1 MGICR
6 NVKTE
11 EKQLQKK
18 GGTRAA
24 LFVYVVAGIDTMAF
38 ISKGVS
44 LVTYFSG
51 YMNFSLTKSANT
63 VTNFMGTAFL
73 LSLFGAFLSD
83 TYFSRFKT
91 CVLFSIIQ
99 VLGFAL
105 LGVQAHFSQL
115 RPFPC
120 KDVPLSQ
127 NDRCESADAG
137 QLAILYGG
145 VYLVAFGNSGVKAAL
160 PSLGADQ
167 FDEKGSKGA
176 AKLSSYFNW
185 LLFFIT
191 IGAMLGVTLFVWIG
205 DNQGWD
211 WSFGI
216 SSVAIGLSTLL
227 LTMGK
232 QFYRNNVPKGSPLMR
247 ISQVLVAAFRNRNL
261 PLPQNKEDL
270 HQIRS
275 EEAENGIEI
284 IQRTDQFKCLDRAAI
299 PRNNH
304 EASTSNA
311 HGPWSLC
318 TISQVEE
325 TKIVVR
331 MLPIILSTVF
341 MNTCMAQ
348 LQTFTIQQSMTMNRK
363 IRNFE
368 IPGPSI
374 PVIPQVFQLIMIPVY
389 DRIFVPI
396 ARKFTGIPSGIRQLQ
411 RIGVG
416 LVFSVVSM
424 AVAAVVESHRKSVA
438 IEHNMVDSSSQI
450 PMSVFWL
457 GFQFVIFSI
466 AEVLTLIG
474 LLDFFYAEST
484 SGMKSLSMAI
494 TWCSLAFGYFTSS
507 VVVSVVNKVSGGWLG
522 NNNLNRDKL
531 DYFYWLLAGVSVL
544 NFGFY
549 LLCAS
554 WYKYKKRELNQE
566 GPISDEKPKGKTEM
580 CVV

>member
-1 MGICR
+1 MEICR
-6 NVKTE
+6 NVETE
-11 EKQLQKK
+11 AEQLPNK

-24 LFVYVVAGIDTMAF
+24 LFVYAVAGIDTMAF
-38 ISKGVS
+38 ISNGVS
-44 LVTYFSG
+44 LVTYFYG
-51 YMNFSLTKSANT
+51 YMNLSLTKSATT

-99 VLGFAL
+99 VLGYAL
-105 LGVQAHFSQL
+105 LAVQAHFSQL

-127 NDRCESADAG
+127 NNQCQSADRG

-145 VYLVAFGNSGVKAAL
+145 VYLIALGNSGVKAAL

-167 FDEKGSKGA
+167 FDEKDPKEA

-191 IGAMLGVTLFVWIG
+191 IGAMLGVTSLVWIS

-211 WSFGI
+211 WSFGVC
-216 SSVAIGLSTLL
+216 SVAVGLAILL
-227 LTMGK
+227 LTVGK
-232 QFYRNNVPKGSPLMR
+232 RFYRNNVPKGSPLMR
-247 ISQVLVAAFRNRNL
+247 ISQVFVAAFRNRNL
-261 PLPQNKEDL
+261 PPPQHKDDL
-270 HQIRS
+270 HQIKGR
-275 EEAENGIEI
+275 EPENGTEI
-284 IQRTDQFKCLDRAAI
+284 LQRTDQFKFLDRAAI
-299 PRNNH
+299 MRINQ
-304 EASTSNA
+304 EASTSSV

-318 TISQVEE
+318 SVSQVEE

-348 LQTFTIQQSMTMNRK
+348 LQTFTIQQSITMNRK
-363 IRNFE
+363 IQNFE
-368 IPGPSI
+368 IPAPSI
-374 PVIPQVFQLIMIPVY
+374 PVIPQLFQIFLIPVY

-411 RIGVG
+411 RIGFG
-416 LVFSVVSM
+416 LVLSAVSM

-438 IEHNMVDSSSQI
+438 INHNMVDSAGPLPISA
-450 PMSVFWL
+450 FWL
-457 GFQFVIFSI
+457 GYQFVIFAM
-466 AEVLTLIG
+466 AEIFTLVG

-484 SGMKSLSMAI
+484 SGMKSLSMAVS
-494 TWCSLAFGYFTSS
+494 WSSLAFGYFTSS
-507 VVVSVVNKVSGGWLG
+507 VVVSVINKASGGWLA

-554 WYKYKKRELNQE
+554 SYKYKKPELNQE
-566 GPISDEKPKGKTEM
+566 DAISDKKAKGKMET
-580 CVV
+580 CVL

>member
-1 MGICR
+1 MEICR

-11 EKQLQKK
+11 AKQLPNK

-38 ISKGVS
+38 ISNGVS
-44 LVTYFSG
+44 LVTYFYG
-51 YMNFSLTKSANT
+51 YMNLSLTKSATT

-99 VLGFAL
+99 VLGYAL
-105 LGVQAHFSQL
+105 LAVQAHFSQL

-127 NDRCESADAG
+127 NNQCQSADRG

-145 VYLVAFGNSGVKAAL
+145 VYLIALGNSGVKAAL

-167 FDEKGSKGA
+167 FDEKDPKEA

-191 IGAMLGVTLFVWIG
+191 IGAMLGVTSLVWIS

-211 WSFGI
+211 WSFGVC
-216 SSVAIGLSTLL
+216 SVAVGLAILL
-227 LTMGK
+227 LTVGK
-232 QFYRNNVPKGSPLMR
+232 RFYRNNVPKGSPLMR
-247 ISQVLVAAFRNRNL
+247 ISQVFVAAFRNRNL
-261 PLPQNKEDL
+261 PPPQNKDDL
-270 HQIRS
+270 HQIKGR
-275 EEAENGIEI
+275 EPENGTEI
-284 IQRTDQFKCLDRAAI
+284 LQRTDQFKFLDRAAI
-299 PRNNH
+299 MRINQ
-304 EASTSNA
+304 EASTSSV

-318 TISQVEE
+318 SVSQVEE
-325 TKIVVR
+325 TKVVVR

-348 LQTFTIQQSMTMNRK
+348 LQTITIQQSITMNRK
-363 IRNFE
+363 IQNFE

-374 PVIPQVFQLIMIPVY
+374 PVIPQLFQIFLIPVY

-411 RIGVG
+411 RIGFG
-416 LVFSVVSM
+416 LVLSAVSM

-438 IEHNMVDSSSQI
+438 INHNMVDSAGPLPI
-450 PMSVFWL
+450 SVFWL
-457 GFQFVIFSI
+457 GYQFVIFAM
-466 AEVLTLIG
+466 AEIFTLVG

-484 SGMKSLSMAI
+484 SGMKSLSMAVS
-494 TWCSLAFGYFTSS
+494 WSSLAFGYFTSS
-507 VVVSVVNKVSGGWLG
+507 VVVSVINKASGGWLA

-554 WYKYKKRELNQE
+554 WYKYKKPELNQE
-566 GPISDEKPKGKTEM
+566 NAISDKKAEGKMET
-580 CVV
+580 CVL

>member
-1 MGICR
+1 MSR
-6 NVKTE
+6 L
-11 EKQLQKK
+11 EKKLQ
-18 GGTRAA
+18 
-24 LFVYVVAGIDTMAF
+24 
-38 ISKGVS
+38 SKGE
-44 LVTYFSG
+44 LEQ
-51 YMNFSLTKSANT
+51 L
-63 VTNFMGTAFL
+63 
-73 LSLFGAFLSD
+73 FLSM
-83 TYFSRFKT
+83 
-91 CVLFSIIQ
+91 
-99 VLGFAL
+99 GFAL
-105 LGVQAHFSQL
+105 LAVQAHFSQL

-127 NDRCESADAG
+127 NNLCESANRG
-137 QLAILYGG
+137 QLTLLYGG
-145 VYLVAFGNSGVKAAL
+145 VYLIALGNSGVKAAL

-167 FDEKGSKGA
+167 FDEKDPKGA

-185 LLFFIT
+185 LLFYST
-191 IGAMLGVTLFVWIG
+191 VGAILGVTVLVWIS

-211 WSFGI
+211 WSFGVC
-216 SSVAIGLSTLL
+216 SVAVGLSILL

-232 QFYRNNVPKGSPLMR
+232 QFYRCNVPKGSPLMR

-261 PLPQNKEDL
+261 PLPQNKDDL

-275 EEAENGIEI
+275 GEPENGTEI
-284 IQRTDQFKCLDRAAI
+284 LQRTDQFKFLDRTAI
-299 PRNNH
+299 LRNNQ
-304 EASTSNA
+304 EASTTSA

-348 LQTFTIQQSMTMNRK
+348 FQTFTIQQSMTMNRK
-363 IRNFE
+363 IQNFE

-374 PVIPQVFQLIMIPVY
+374 PVIPQLFQLFLIPVY

-416 LVFSVVSM
+416 QVLSAVSM
-424 AVAAVVESHRKSVA
+424 AVAAVVESHRKSVS
-438 IEHNMVDSSSQI
+438 IKHNMVDSASPL

-457 GFQFVIFSI
+457 GCQFVISAMAQIF
-466 AEVLTLIG
+466 TLVG
-474 LLDFFYAEST
+474 LMNFFYAEST
-484 SGMKSLSMAI
+484 SGLKSLSMAI
-494 TWCSLAFGYFTSS
+494 SWSSLAFGYFTSS
-507 VVVSVVNKVSGGWLG
+507 VVVSVINKVSGGWLA

-554 WYKYKKRELNQE
+554 WYKYKKPELKQE
-566 GPISDEKPKGKTEM
+566 DPITDEKAKGITD
-580 CVV
+580 V

>member
-1 MGICR
+1 MDICR
-6 NVKTE
+6 EFKTE
-11 EKQLQKK
+11 AKKLPSK
-18 GGTRAA
+18 GGTRAT
-24 LFVYVVAGIDTMAF
+24 LFVYGVAGIDTMAF
-38 ISKGVS
+38 ISIGVS
-44 LVTYFSG
+44 LVTYFYG
-51 YMNFSLTKSANT
+51 YMNFSLTKSATT

-91 CVLFSIIQ
+91 CVLFGSIQ
-99 VLGFAL
+99 VLGYAL
-105 LGVQAHFSQL
+105 LAVQAHFSQL

-120 KDVPLSQ
+120 KNVPLSQ
-127 NDRCESADAG
+127 SNQCESADIG

-145 VYLVAFGNSGVKAAL
+145 IYLIALGNSGVKAAL

-167 FDEKGSKGA
+167 FDEKDPKEA

-191 IGAMLGVTLFVWIG
+191 VGTMLGVTFLVWIS
-205 DNQGWD
+205 DSQGWD
-211 WSFGI
+211 WSFGVCCI
-216 SSVAIGLSTLL
+216 AVGLAILL
-227 LTMGK
+227 LTMGNP
-232 QFYRNNVPKGSPLMR
+232 FYRNNIPKGSPLMR
-247 ISQVLVAAFRNRNL
+247 ITQVFVAAFRNRNL
-261 PLPQNKEDL
+261 QLPQNKEDL
-270 HQIRS
+270 HQIKSR
-275 EEAENGIEI
+275 EPENGIEI
-284 IQRTDQFKCLDRAAI
+284 LQRTDQFKFLDRAAI
-299 PRNNH
+299 LRTKQ
-304 EASTSNA
+304 EASTSSA
-311 HGPWSLC
+311 HGQWNLC

-348 LQTFTIQQSMTMNRK
+348 LQTFTIQQSLTMNRK

-374 PVIPQVFQLIMIPVY
+374 SVIPQLFQLFLIPVY

-416 LVFSVVSM
+416 LVITAVSM

-438 IEHNMVDSSSQI
+438 IEHNMVDSARPL

-457 GFQFVIFSI
+457 GYQYVIFAT
-466 AEVLTLIG
+466 AEIFTLVG

-494 TWCSLAFGYFTSS
+494 SWSSLAFGYFTSS
-507 VVVSVVNKVSGGWLG
+507 LVVSVINKVSGGWLA

-544 NFGFY
+544 NVGFY

-554 WYKYKKRELNQE
+554 WYKYKKLELNRE
-566 GPISDEKPKGKTEM
+566 DATSDKKAKGKMET

>member
-11 EKQLQKK
+11 ENKLQSK

-24 LFVYVVAGIDTMAF
+24 LFVYAMAGINTMAL
-38 ISKGVS
+38 ISNGVS
-44 LVTYFSG
+44 LVIYFNG

-91 CVLFSIIQ
+91 CVLFGIIK
-99 VLGFAL
+99 VLGFAV

-145 VYLVAFGNSGVKAAL
+145 VYLIAFGNSGVKAAL

-167 FDEKGSKGA
+167 FDEKDPKEA

-185 LLFFIT
+185 LLFYNT
-191 IGAMLGVTLFVWIG
+191 IGAILGITVLVWIS

-216 SSVAIGLSTLL
+216 CSVAVGLSILL

-232 QFYRNNVPKGSPLMR
+232 QFYRCNVPKGSPLMR
-247 ISQVLVAAFRNRNL
+247 IPQVFVAAFRNRNL
-261 PLPQNKEDL
+261 PLPQNKDDL

-275 EEAENGIEI
+275 GEPENGTEI
-284 IQRTDQFKCLDRAAI
+284 LQRTNQFKFLDRAAI
-299 PRNNH
+299 LRNNQ
-304 EASTSNA
+304 EASTTSA

-348 LQTFTIQQSMTMNRK
+348 FQTFTIQQSMTMNRK
-363 IRNFE
+363 IQNFE

-374 PVIPQVFQLIMIPVY
+374 PVIPQLFQLFLIPVY

-416 LVFSVVSM
+416 QVLSAVSM
-424 AVAAVVESHRKSVA
+424 AVAAVVESHRKSVS
-438 IEHNMVDSSSQI
+438 IKHNMVDSASPL

-457 GFQFVIFSI
+457 GYQFVIAAMAQIFTI
-466 AEVLTLIG
+466 VG
-474 LLDFFYAEST
+474 LMNFFYAEST
-484 SGMKSLSMAI
+484 SGLKSLSMAI
-494 TWCSLAFGYFTSS
+494 SWSSMAFGYFTSS
-507 VVVSVVNKVSGGWLG
+507 IVVSVINKVSGGWLA

-554 WYKYKKRELNQE
+554 WYKYKKPELKQE
-566 GPISDEKPKGKTEM
+566 DHITDEKAKGITD
-580 CVV
+580 V

>member
-6 NVKTE
+6 DIKTE
-11 EKQLQKK
+11 AQQLPRK

-24 LFVYVVAGIDTMAF
+24 LFVYAVAGIDTMAF
-38 ISKGVS
+38 TSIGVS
-44 LVTYFSG
+44 LVTYFYG
-51 YMNFSLTKSANT
+51 YMNFSLTKSATT

-91 CVLFSIIQ
+91 YVLFGSIQ
-99 VLGFAL
+99 VLGYAL
-105 LGVQAHFSQL
+105 LAVQAHFSQL

-120 KDVPLSQ
+120 KNVPLSQ
-127 NDRCESADAG
+127 SNQCESADIG

-145 VYLVAFGNSGVKAAL
+145 IYLIALGNSGVKAAL

-167 FDEKGSKGA
+167 FDEKDPKEA

-191 IGAMLGVTLFVWIG
+191 VGVMLGVTFLVWIS
-205 DNQGWD
+205 DSQGWD
-211 WSFGI
+211 WSFGVCCI
-216 SSVAIGLSTLL
+216 AVGLAILL

-232 QFYRNNVPKGSPLMR
+232 PFYRNNIPKGSPLMR
-247 ISQVLVAAFRNRNL
+247 ITQVFVAAFRNRNL

-270 HQIRS
+270 HQIKSR
-275 EEAENGIEI
+275 EPENGTEI
-284 IQRTDQFKCLDRAAI
+284 LQRTDQFKFLDRAAI
-299 PRNNH
+299 LRTKQ
-304 EASTSNA
+304 EASTSSA
-311 HGPWSLC
+311 HGQWSLC

-348 LQTFTIQQSMTMNRK
+348 LQTFTIQQSLTMNRK

-374 PVIPQVFQLIMIPVY
+374 TVIPQLFQLFLIPVY

-396 ARKFTGIPSGIRQLQ
+396 ARKLTEIPSGIRQLQ

-416 LVFSVVSM
+416 LVITAVSM

-438 IEHNMVDSSSQI
+438 IEHNMVDSASPL

-457 GFQFVIFSI
+457 GYQYVIFAT
-466 AEVLTLIG
+466 AEIFTLVG

-494 TWCSLAFGYFTSS
+494 SWSSLAFGYFTSS
-507 VVVSVVNKVSGGWLG
+507 LVVSVINKVSGGWLA

-554 WYKYKKRELNQE
+554 WYKYKKLELNRE
-566 GPISDEKPKGKTEM
+566 DATSDKKAKGKMET
-580 CVV
+580 CGV

>member
-6 NVKTE
+6 DTQTE
-11 EKQLQKK
+11 PKQLPSK
-18 GGTRAA
+18 GGTRAT
-24 LFVYVVAGIDTMAF
+24 LFVYAVAGIDTMAF
-38 ISKGVS
+38 ISNGVS
-44 LVTYFSG
+44 LVTYFYG
-51 YMNFSLTKSANT
+51 YMNFSLTKSATT

-91 CVLFSIIQ
+91 CVLFGSIQ
-99 VLGFAL
+99 VLGYAL
-105 LGVQAHFSQL
+105 LAVQAHFSQL

-120 KDVPLSQ
+120 KNVPLSLSNQ
-127 NDRCESADAG
+127 CESADTG

-145 VYLVAFGNSGVKAAL
+145 IYLIALGNSGVKAAL

-167 FDEKGSKGA
+167 FDEKDPKGV

-185 LLFFIT
+185 LLFCIT
-191 IGAMLGVTLFVWIG
+191 VGAMLGVTFFVWIS
-205 DNQGWD
+205 DSQGWD
-211 WSFGI
+211 WSFGVCC
-216 SSVAIGLSTLL
+216 VAVGLAILL

-232 QFYRNNVPKGSPLMR
+232 PFYRNNIPKGSPLMR
-247 ISQVLVAAFRNRNL
+247 IAQVFVAAFTNRNL

-270 HQIRS
+270 YQIKSR
-275 EEAENGIEI
+275 EPENETEI
-284 IQRTDQFKCLDRAAI
+284 LQRTDQFKFLDRAAI
-299 PRNNH
+299 LRTKQ
-304 EASTSNA
+304 EASTSSA
-311 HGPWSLC
+311 HGQWSLC

-348 LQTFTIQQSMTMNRK
+348 LQTFTIQQSLTMNRK

-374 PVIPQVFQLIMIPVY
+374 PIIPQLFQLFLIPVY
-389 DRIFVPI
+389 DRIFIPI

-416 LVFSVVSM
+416 LVLTAVSM

-438 IEHNMVDSSSQI
+438 IEQNMVDSASPL

-457 GFQFVIFSI
+457 GYQYVIFAT
-466 AEVLTLIG
+466 AEIFTLVG

-494 TWCSLAFGYFTSS
+494 SWSSLAFGYFTSS
-507 VVVSVVNKVSGGWLG
+507 LVVSVINKVSGGWLA

-554 WYKYKKRELNQE
+554 WYKYKKLELNPE
-566 GPISDEKPKGKTEM
+566 DATSDKKAKGKMET
-580 CVV
+580 CIV

>member
-6 NVKTE
+6 DTQTE
-11 EKQLQKK
+11 PKQLPSK
-18 GGTRAA
+18 GGTRAT
-24 LFVYVVAGIDTMAF
+24 LFVYAVAGIDTMAF
-38 ISKGVS
+38 ISNGVS
-44 LVTYFSG
+44 LVTYFYG
-51 YMNFSLTKSANT
+51 YMNFSLIKSATT

-91 CVLFSIIQ
+91 CVLFGSIQ
-99 VLGFAL
+99 VLGYAL
-105 LGVQAHFSQL
+105 LAVQAHFSQL

-120 KDVPLSQ
+120 KNVPLSLSNQ
-127 NDRCESADAG
+127 CESADTG

-145 VYLVAFGNSGVKAAL
+145 IYLIALGNSGVKAAL

-167 FDEKGSKGA
+167 FDEKDPKGV

-185 LLFFIT
+185 LLFCIT
-191 IGAMLGVTLFVWIG
+191 VGAMLGVTFFVWIS
-205 DNQGWD
+205 DSQGWD
-211 WSFGI
+211 WSFGVCC
-216 SSVAIGLSTLL
+216 VAVGLAILL

-232 QFYRNNVPKGSPLMR
+232 PFYRNNIPKGSPLMR
-247 ISQVLVAAFRNRNL
+247 IAQVFVAAFTNRNL

-270 HQIRS
+270 YQIKSR
-275 EEAENGIEI
+275 EPENETEI
-284 IQRTDQFKCLDRAAI
+284 LQRTDQFKFLDRAAI
-299 PRNNH
+299 LRTKQ
-304 EASTSNA
+304 EASTSSA
-311 HGPWSLC
+311 HGQWSLC

-348 LQTFTIQQSMTMNRK
+348 LQTFTIQQSLTMNRK

-374 PVIPQVFQLIMIPVY
+374 PIIPQLFQLFLIPVY
-389 DRIFVPI
+389 DRIFIPI

-416 LVFSVVSM
+416 LVLTAVSM

-438 IEHNMVDSSSQI
+438 IEQNMVDSASPL

-457 GFQFVIFSI
+457 GYQYVIFAT
-466 AEVLTLIG
+466 AEIFTLVG

-494 TWCSLAFGYFTSS
+494 SWSSLAFGYFTSS
-507 VVVSVVNKVSGGWLG
+507 LVVSVINKVSGGWLA

-554 WYKYKKRELNQE
+554 WYKYKKLELNPE
-566 GPISDEKPKGKTEM
+566 DATSDKKAKGKMET
-580 CVV
+580 CIV

>member
-6 NVKTE
+6 GSIKTE
-11 EKQLQKK
+11 EKQLQSK

-24 LFVYVVAGIDTMAF
+24 LFVYAVAAIDTMAF
-38 ISKGVS
+38 ISNGVS
-44 LVTYFSG
+44 LVTYFYG
-51 YMNFSLTKSANT
+51 YMNFSLTKSATT

-83 TYFSRFKT
+83 TCFSRFKT
-91 CVLFSIIQ
+91 CVLFGIIQ
-99 VLGFAL
+99 VLGYVL
-105 LGVQAHFSQL
+105 LAVQAHFSQL

-127 NDRCESADAG
+127 NNQCQSADKG

-145 VYLVAFGNSGVKAAL
+145 VFLIALGNSGVKAAL

-167 FDEKGSKGA
+167 FDEKDPKEA
-176 AKLSSYFNW
+176 VKLSSYFNW
-185 LLFFIT
+185 LLFCIT
-191 IGAMLGVTLFVWIG
+191 IGAMVGVTFFVWIS

-211 WSFGI
+211 WSFGVC
-216 SSVAIGLSTLL
+216 SAAVGLAILL

-232 QFYRNNVPKGSPLMR
+232 QFYRYNVPKGSPLMR

-261 PLPQNKEDL
+261 SPPQNKEDL

-275 EEAENGIEI
+275 GEPQNGTEI
-284 IQRTDQFKCLDRAAI
+284 LQRTDQFKFLDRAAI
-299 PRNNH
+299 LRTNQ
-304 EASTSNA
+304 EASTSSA

-318 TISQVEE
+318 TISQIEE
-325 TKIVVR
+325 TKIVIR

-348 LQTFTIQQSMTMNRK
+348 LQTFTIQQSITMNRK

-374 PVIPQVFQLIMIPVY
+374 PVIPQLFQLFLIPVY
-389 DRIFVPI
+389 DRILVPI

-411 RIGVG
+411 RIGIG
-416 LVFSVVSM
+416 LILSAVSM
-424 AVAAVVESHRKSVA
+424 AVAAVVEGHRKTVA
-438 IEHNMVDSSSQI
+438 VEHNMVDSASPL

-457 GFQFVIFSI
+457 GYQYIIFAM
-466 AEVLTLIG
+466 AEIFTLVG

-494 TWCSLAFGYFTSS
+494 SWSSLAFGYFTSS
-507 VVVSVVNKVSGGWLG
+507 VVVSVINKVSGGWLA
-522 NNNLNRDKL
+522 NNNLNKDKL

-554 WYKYKKRELNQE
+554 WYKYKKPELTQE
-566 GPISDEKPKGKTEM
+566 PVSDKKAKGKIEM

>member
-11 EKQLQKK
+11 ENQLQKK

-24 LFVYVVAGIDTMAF
+24 LFVYVVAGVDTMAF

-99 VLGFAL
+99 VLGYAL

-145 VYLVAFGNSGVKAAL
+145 VYLIALGNSGVKAAL

-167 FDEKGSKGA
+167 FDEKDPKGA

-216 SSVAIGLSTLL
+216 SSVAVGLSILL

-232 QFYRNNVPKGSPLMR
+232 QFYRYNVPKGSPLMR

-275 EEAENGIEI
+275 GEAENGIEI

-299 PRNNH
+299 PRNNQ

-363 IRNFE
+363 IGNFE
-368 IPGPSI
+368 LPAPSI
-374 PVIPQVFQLIMIPVY
+374 PVIPQIFQLIMIPVY

-416 LVFSVVSM
+416 LILSIVSM
-424 AVAAVVESHRKSVA
+424 AVSAVVESRRKSVA
-438 IEHNMVDSSSQI
+438 IEHNMVDSANQL

-457 GFQFVIFSI
+457 GFQFVIFAT
-466 AEVLTLIG
+466 AEILTLVG

-507 VVVSVVNKVSGGWLG
+507 VVVSVINKVSGGWLA

-531 DYFYWLLAGVSVL
+531 DYFYWLLAAVSVL

-554 WYKYKKRELNQE
+554 WYKYKKPELNQE

-580 CVV
+580 RVV

>member
-6 NVKTE
+6 DINTE
-11 EKQLQKK
+11 AMQLPNK

-24 LFVYVVAGIDTMAF
+24 LFVYAVAGIDTMAF
-38 ISKGVS
+38 ISNGVS
-44 LVTYFSG
+44 LVTYFYG
-51 YMNFSLTKSANT
+51 YMNFSLTKSATT

-73 LSLFGAFLSD
+73 LSLFGAYLSD

-91 CVLFSIIQ
+91 CVLFGIIQ
-99 VLGFAL
+99 VLGYAL
-105 LGVQAHFSQL
+105 LAVQAHFSQL

-120 KDVPLSQ
+120 KDVPSSQ
-127 NDRCESADAG
+127 NNQCESADRG

-145 VYLVAFGNSGVKAAL
+145 VYLIALGNSGVKAAL

-167 FDEKGSKGA
+167 FDEKDPKDA
-176 AKLSSYFNW
+176 AILSSYFNW
-185 LLFFIT
+185 LLFCIT
-191 IGAMLGVTLFVWIG
+191 IGAMLGVTFLVWIS

-211 WSFGI
+211 WSFGVCC
-216 SSVAIGLSTLL
+216 VAVGLAILL

-232 QFYRNNVPKGSPLMR
+232 QFYRYNVPNGSPLMR
-247 ISQVLVAAFRNRNL
+247 ISQVFVAAFRNRNL
-261 PLPQNKEDL
+261 PLPQTKEVL
-270 HQIRS
+270 HQIKGR
-275 EEAENGIEI
+275 EPEIGAEIL
-284 IQRTDQFKCLDRAAI
+284 QRTDQFKFLDRASI
-299 PRNNH
+299 LRTNQ
-304 EASTSNA
+304 EASTSSA

-348 LQTFTIQQSMTMNRK
+348 LQTFTIQQSITMNRK
-363 IRNFE
+363 IQNFE

-374 PVIPQVFQLIMIPVY
+374 PVIPQLFQLFLIPVY

-411 RIGVG
+411 RIGIG
-416 LVFSVVSM
+416 LVLSTVSM
-424 AVAAVVESHRKSVA
+424 AVAAVVESHRKSVS
-438 IEHNMVDSSSQI
+438 IKHNMVDSANPL

-457 GFQFVIFSI
+457 GYQFVIFAM
-466 AEVLTLIG
+466 AEIFTVVG

-494 TWCSLAFGYFTSS
+494 SWSSLALGYFTSS
-507 VVVSVVNKVSGGWLG
+507 VVVSVINKVSGGWLA

-531 DYFYWLLAGVSVL
+531 DYFYWLLAGASVV

-554 WYKYKKRELNQE
+554 WYKYKKPELNQE
-566 GPISDEKPKGKTEM
+566 DDISDKKAKGKIEA

>member
-1 MGICR
+1 MGICK

-11 EKQLQKK
+11 ENQLQRK

-24 LFVYVVAGIDTMAF
+24 IFVYVVAGIDTMAF

-44 LVTYFSG
+44 LVTYFYG

-91 CVLFSIIQ
+91 CVLFGIIQ
-99 VLGFAL
+99 VLGYAL
-105 LGVQAHFSQL
+105 LAVQAHFSQL

-120 KDVPLSQ
+120 KNVPLSQ
-127 NDRCESADAG
+127 NNLCESADGG

-145 VYLVAFGNSGVKAAL
+145 VYLIALGNSGVKAAL

-167 FDEKGSKGA
+167 FDEKDPKGA

-185 LLFFIT
+185 LLFYIT
-191 IGAMLGVTLFVWIG
+191 IGAMLGVTLLVWIS

-211 WSFGI
+211 WSFGV
-216 SSVAIGLSTLL
+216 SSAAVGLAILL

-232 QFYRNNVPKGSPLMR
+232 QFYRYNVPKGSPLTR
-247 ISQVLVAAFRNRNL
+247 ISQVLVAACRNRNL

-270 HQIRS
+270 HQMR
-275 EEAENGIEI
+275 EPENGIEI
-284 IQRTDQFKCLDRAAI
+284 LQRTDQFKFLDRAAI
-299 PRNNH
+299 PRTNQ
-304 EASTSNA
+304 EASTSSA
-311 HGPWSLC
+311 LGPWNLC

-363 IRNFE
+363 IKNFE
-368 IPGPSI
+368 IPGPSM
-374 PVIPQVFQLIMIPVY
+374 PVIPQLFQLVLIPVY

-411 RIGVG
+411 RIGIG
-416 LVFSVVSM
+416 LVISAVSM
-424 AVAAVVESHRKSVA
+424 AVAAVVERHRKSVA
-438 IEHNMVDSSSQI
+438 IEHNMVDSASPL

-457 GFQFVIFSI
+457 GYQFVIFAI
-466 AEVLTLIG
+466 AEILTLIG
-474 LLDFFYAEST
+474 LMDFFYAEST

-494 TWCSLAFGYFTSS
+494 TWSSLAFGYFTSS
-507 VVVSVVNKVSGGWLG
+507 VVVSVINKVSGGWLA

-554 WYKYKKRELNQE
+554 WYKYKKPELNQQD
-566 GPISDEKPKGKTEM
+566 PITDEKAKGKSEM